1 MKENM
6 PSSEFLL
13 STFPE
18 FSLPAKTCV
27 NPSLSGTKSVNKV
40 TKFTFK
46 HYLIN
51 LKNQIINMVI
61 KGFT

>member
-1 MKENM
+1 MKENKH
-6 PSSEFLL
+6 SGEFLT

-27 NPSLSGTKSVNKV
+27 TPSLSGTKLVNK
-40 TKFTFK
+40 TTQFTFK
-46 HYLIN
+46 HFLNN
-51 LKNQIINMVI
+51 LKHQIINLVI